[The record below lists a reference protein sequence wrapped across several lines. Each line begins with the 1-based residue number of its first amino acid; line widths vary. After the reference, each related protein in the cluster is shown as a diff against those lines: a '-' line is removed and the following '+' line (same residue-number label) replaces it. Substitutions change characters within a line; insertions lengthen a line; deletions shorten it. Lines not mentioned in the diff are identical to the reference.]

1 MPCEVVMT
9 SSILESL
16 PPRPPTPPR
25 ETHHEP
31 SIAPRHV
38 VDALDPRP
46 IVHTPPGIHSPG
58 DSITTNSTASRSRK
72 KVEFSAKA
80 EYKDPPTHLEGDAK
94 AQHPTPVSLPRS
106 ASKPVK
112 SILKVTHH
120 APNPL
125 SSNGDA
131 TDSFASDVNLAAML
145 ESTIQQLAG
154 GDRETKLDAYTMLT
168 RACKASNNLPDRVAL
183 QEKMG
188 LFTQFMQRDI
198 AWKSHEGSADVS
210 LENRALALLIA
221 FLGFPAIA
229 SMINTDFGVFIIDH
243 SIRSF
248 ENPSVPKEAL
258 RHLMRVVALQNFSP
272 KVMTS
277 DRIGRLIASL
287 HGIQE
292 HVTGKTIVMSRIQIY
307 RKLLSQSKGLMIVHS
322 EWLADLFMDML
333 SNVKDIRSAAI
344 ALGLEAA
351 FIVGHEKQLSRKV
364 MEVFNHEIDEK
375 LYIEHYREKLQAM
388 TSDKN
393 ESSTVP
399 EIWSVVILLLRISLS
414 KWEGCMPWLHIVQA
428 CFNSHDFATKINA
441 NRAWSRL
448 VYLMHTEGTLAKHI
462 PTFTTPFISQ
472 LKRKGKMTD
481 DLRRAIFGGI
491 CNLFY
496 YAFQPNANPA
506 ALDKCWDS
514 SVKPVITALLDTKSE
529 AAADNM
535 RRASL
540 MLASFFDC
548 RTLRRW
554 KADRIVDSSPVKAEE
569 LPPLDSKWVRSNATK
584 VLGAVGPILEQD
596 FLHLAYNDSPTYKLW
611 EALVFTVASAGSKEI
626 KVSKETTGFL
636 TEAFN
641 LLQKIWKT
649 GLPASDGPQPDARQF
664 LLAAKAFLDIMVKS
678 LGALPFTEKPG
689 KNQGLAKAPLYILF
703 AQLSTLPPGIPDD
716 EAFADFFAS
725 VFAPFFTPKGEKARM
740 DLAQELLA
748 VVPMET
754 PRPYGPWLLVAGK
767 ISAWLGSN
775 QASHQSTASGSDAP
789 VGHHYRDIVKVL
801 ERGIR
806 STPQLPW
813 QHWEVL
819 FYALFERARDEAG
832 DAGFAIVCVEPL
844 AKVLLEHVT
853 TESHAAIGMRCATE
867 LLSVA
872 TQPRDRQAVDAAKR
886 RLWGTVLAGPR
897 SSSFDTFDNLYKV
910 VNEVLRHLYKDYDA
924 ENTDSAVN
932 ILKEVGGFLDRCN
945 RQLFLRSLL
954 ALQDGFLPWV
964 HDEKRKLGGL
974 NSPVFASVSAT
985 ATVFSATWKLTE
997 IQTRSL
1003 WDRLATLIRE
1013 MEQPEQ
1019 QLESLERVFCAS
1031 LNSSHR
1037 HIVNS
1042 SVSLWNTLFQ
1052 NTANLEYPEEL
1063 KAVLL
1068 RLQPHVDIVLPGLEV
1083 PSGPQAG
1090 QQPLFADLMDDED
1103 LPSLRPVPS
1112 PRGKTPE
1119 AGSLSVPSRRLRHI
1133 TPTKAISKAA
1143 RRNTTPR
1150 LRHDDSQVQFA
1161 AIDPSPLAN
1170 RQEESQVLT
1179 ERQKEVRERQKEN
1192 AALFSDIRSSPGP
1205 KSKTKAAVAPI
1216 REPSPQPS
1224 PPTRQAATPEP
1235 DNFDSFVSSTPTPR
1249 RGQAAP
1255 VLVDHDMPDLPS
1267 SPPEPRRNPLAAEIL
1282 SRSTSNS
1289 LLEEWGF
1296 SSSPVSGSPNPV
1308 RHAPNPEPMVIDDV
1322 QAVEEEESLDE
1333 NKNILPENEVAEA
1346 DVAEANPEPEPETES
1361 EDEVVDD
1368 TILPDTPSKT
1378 RNAMELPQLPVPP
1391 NPTTPRRRT
1400 RSSRGPQTPKSDGEV
1415 FVDAPTSPLPP
1426 SPKPTAERA
1435 ARVTRAWR
1443 LRHQE
1448 NASSRSP
1455 SVSAGDAAERRSSQV
1470 VVQIDAGKIVSSDY
1484 RVPSV
1489 SMSPIKQPLD
1499 VPVADCIVVGDSPQ
1513 KSVAETP
1520 SPVAGTPLKDLKVE
1534 LAVGRAAVSTPKSR
1548 QKRKRGSSK
1557 IYDSGSRK
1565 RRNYTPA
1572 RDMDELSEVPDSQ
1585 PSSAVKGMHPALSQ
1599 CEPLLTRPKT
1609 DIMAPAHNYGMRFSS
1624 CELEGSLARTSRR
1637 IGSPELGSI
1646 DPVEVQSSLIHD
1658 REAEFQI
1665 VRESRSQTLE
1675 RERQERAALA
1685 EPEEETTDAMEV
1697 DNELSTIQEQ
1707 PESEAQNEPPP
1718 QQAETSQS
1726 YMRKFISMLRSGA
1739 ELLLSAPQVTREEV
1753 YEAEDA
1759 LMEVRRALH
1768 EAERRGRA

>member
-9 SSILESL
+9 SSVLDSL

-46 IVHTPPGIHSPG
+46 NVHTPPGIHSPG
-58 DSITTNSTASRSRK
+58 DSITTNSTTRRSRK

-80 EYKDPPTHLEGDAK
+80 EYKDPPAHLEGDAK

-125 SSNGDA
+125 SANGDA

-154 GDRETKLDAYTMLT
+154 GDRETKMDAYMMLT

-198 AWKSHEGSADVS
+198 VWKSQEGSADVS
-210 LENRALALLIA
+210 LENRALTLLIA

-277 DRIGRLIASL
+277 DRVGRLIASL

-322 EWLADLFMDML
+322 EWLSDLFMDML
-333 SNVKDIRSAAI
+333 SNVRDIRSAAI

-351 FIVGHEKQLSRKV
+351 FSVGHEKQLSRKV

-375 LYIEHYREKLQAM
+375 LYIEHYREKLHAM
-388 TSDKN
+388 SSDKN

-540 MLASFFDC
+540 MLTTFFDC
-548 RTLRRW
+548 KTLRRW
-554 KADRIVDSSPVKAEE
+554 KADRIVDNSPVKSEE
-569 LPPLDSKWVRSNATK
+569 LPPLDSKWVRSNAAK
-584 VLGAVGPILEQD
+584 VLGTVGPILEQD

-649 GLPASDGPQPDARQF
+649 GLPLSDGPQPDARQF
-664 LLAAKAFLDIMVKS
+664 LLAAKAFLEIMVKS
-678 LGALPFTEKPG
+678 LGTLPFTDKPG
-689 KNQGLAKAPLYILF
+689 KNQGLVKAPLYMLF

-716 EAFADFFAS
+716 EAFADFFGS
-725 VFAPFFTPKGEKARM
+725 VFASFFTSKGEKARM

-754 PRPYGPWLLVAGK
+754 PRPYGPWLLVAGR

-853 TESHAAIGMRCATE
+853 TETHGSVGMRCATE

-897 SSSFDTFDNLYKV
+897 SSSFDTFDYLYKV
-910 VNEVLRHLYKDYDA
+910 ANEVLKRLYDHYDA

-954 ALQDGFLPWV
+954 ALQDGFLPWI

-974 NSPVFASVSAT
+974 NSPVFASS
-985 ATVFSATWKLTE
+985 
-997 IQTRSL
+997 RSL

-1019 QLESLERVFCAS
+1019 QLESLERVFCAA

-1042 SVSLWNTLFQ
+1042 SVSLWNNLFQ

-1090 QQPLFADLMDDED
+1090 QQPPFADLMDDED

-1112 PRGKTPE
+1112 SRGKTPE
-1119 AGSLSVPSRRLRHI
+1119 SGSLSVPSRRLRHI
-1133 TPTKAISKAA
+1133 TPTKAISKAS

-1205 KSKTKAAVAPI
+1205 KSKNQAPRAPI
-1216 REPSPQPS
+1216 REPSPRPS
-1224 PPTRQAATPEP
+1224 PPVRQVATPEP

-1249 RGQAAP
+1249 RGQAVA
-1255 VLVDHDMPDLPS
+1255 VLADHDMPDLPS

-1282 SRSTSNS
+1282 SRSASNS

-1308 RHAPNPEPMVIDDV
+1308 RHAPNPEPIVLGDGQVVEEEEEESLAPHPEQMVIDDG
-1322 QAVEEEESLDE
+1322 QAVEEEESLDDSKNMLPV
-1333 NKNILPENEVAEA
+1333 NKVAEV
-1346 DVAEANPEPEPETES
+1346 DVAEAEPEPETES
-1361 EDEVVDD
+1361 EDEVVED
-1368 TILPDTPSKT
+1368 TILPATPSKAG
-1378 RNAMELPQLPVPP
+1378 NAMELPKLPMPP

-1400 RSSRGPQTPKSDGEV
+1400 RSSRGQETPKSDGEV

-1435 ARVTRAWR
+1435 TRVTRASR

-1455 SVSAGDAAERRSSQV
+1455 SLSAGDAAEKRSSQV
-1470 VVQIDAGKIVSSDY
+1470 VVQLDAGKIISSDY
-1484 RVPSV
+1484 RVPSMSV
-1489 SMSPIKQPLD
+1489 SPLKQSLD

-1513 KSVAETP
+1513 QSVAETP
-1520 SPVAGTPLKDLKVE
+1520 LKDPKPE
-1534 LAVGRAAVSTPKSR
+1534 LAVETAAVSTPKSR

-1557 IYDSGSRK
+1557 VFDSGSRK
-1565 RRNYTPA
+1565 RRHYTPA
-1572 RDMDELSEVPDSQ
+1572 RDVDELSEVPDSQ
-1585 PSSAVKGMHPALSQ
+1585 PSSAVKYI
-1599 CEPLLTRPKT
+1599 T
-1609 DIMAPAHNYGMRFSS
+1609 APAHNYGMRFSS
-1624 CELEGSLARTSRR
+1624 CELEGEGGGSLAQTSRS
-1637 IGSPELGSI
+1637 ISSPELGAL
-1646 DPVEVQSSLIHD
+1646 DPVEVQSSLVHD

-1665 VRESRSQTLE
+1665 VRESRSQTLQ
-1675 RERQERAALA
+1675 REKQKRAAPA
-1685 EPEEETTDAMEV
+1685 EPEETTDAMEV

-1707 PESEAQNEPPP
+1707 PESEAQHEPP
-1718 QQAETSQS
+1718 QQETSQS